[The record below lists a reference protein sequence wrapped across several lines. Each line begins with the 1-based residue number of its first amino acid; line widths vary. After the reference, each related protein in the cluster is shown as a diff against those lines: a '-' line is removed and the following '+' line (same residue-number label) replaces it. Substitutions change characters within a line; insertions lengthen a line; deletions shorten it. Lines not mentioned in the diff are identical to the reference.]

1 MKYAKKS
8 LGQNFLVD
16 KNIIKKITSLVEIK
30 NKDVVE
36 IGPGKASLTNEIIK
50 NKPRTLSL
58 IEKDNNLAEKLRL
71 RFLKNK
77 DIKVFNQDFLN
88 FDIKNLNKK
97 KLIIFGNLPYNISS
111 QIFVKILKIKN
122 WPPDYTDLIL
132 MFQKELGEKIL
143 GKFQSKNYGRLSILS
158 HYKLLS
164 VKKFFVSAN
173 CFFPKPKVTSIVIHF
188 KPKKKLFFKIRD
200 LAKLERITNILFSN
214 KRKMINKNISKIL
227 KKEDVKKIVNLNL
240 NLRPEELKPDIYYK
254 LAEFIEK
261 DK

>member
-1 MKYAKKS
+1 
-8 LGQNFLVD
+8 
-16 KNIIKKITSLVEIK
+16 
-30 NKDVVE
+30 
-36 IGPGKASLTNEIIK
+36 
-50 NKPRTLSL
+50 
-58 IEKDNNLAEKLRL
+58 
-71 RFLKNK
+71 
-77 DIKVFNQDFLN
+77 
-88 FDIKNLNKK
+88 
-97 KLIIFGNLPYNISS
+97 
-111 QIFVKILKIKN
+111 
-122 WPPDYTDLIL
+122 

-188 KPKKKLFFKIRD
+188 KPKKQLSFKIRD

-227 KKEDVKKIVNLNL
+227 KKEDIKKIVNLNL
-240 NLRPEELKPDIYYK
+240 NSRPEELKPDIYYK
-254 LAEFIEK
+254 LTEFIEK